1 MLRWIAGSR
10 VAFSLDALCYKRKP
24 KGVVVPK
31 SFFIIPEDVF
41 RLGNAQGPRLGNV
54 RARDVD
60 TTSMNGILVVI
71 ANGKGVS
78 VFDET
83 GIAES
88 PFEGW
93 VWKLSAALQLPVGL
107 QLVNDK
113 PHHYCVAPTT
123 NMPIDKYK
131 GLLEEL
137 GLRAERFIKKAGK
150 AVS

>member
-1 MLRWIAGSR
+1 M
-10 VAFSLDALCYKRKP
+10 
-24 KGVVVPK
+24 PK

-41 RLGNAQGPRLGNV
+41 RLGNALSPRLGNV

-93 VWKLSAALQLPVGL
+93 VWKLSAALQLP
-107 QLVNDK
+107 
-113 PHHYCVAPTT
+113 
-123 NMPIDKYK
+123 
-131 GLLEEL
+131 
-137 GLRAERFIKKAGK
+137 AG
-150 AVS
+150 S